1 MSRRTASR
9 LAAAVRGLA
18 SLVALPALI
27 VGVPLLLWR
36 TGVLPSHVPTWAEVT
51 GALTSPDNGSLFL
64 GALTLLG
71 WGAWLSFV
79 FSTAVEATALLR
91 HRQAPRVRVLGA
103 TQRLAASLVAGVV
116 LLLPTSAAF
125 AAAPSVG
132 AATVAAPLVVQS
144 SGTAQTTAHTEAA
157 GSWSGPVHQVVH
169 GDTLWDLAAHYLG
182 DGTRWREIAQLNDGV
197 RQPDGAVT
205 TSNVRELQ
213 PGWTLRLPAE
223 AKAPAQ
229 NGAAPHLEA
238 AHREHVVAAGETLTG
253 IAQDELG
260 DAGRFE
266 EIATL
271 NKGHVQADGQALQ
284 DPDEINIG
292 WTLQLPTTAPT
303 QAGPTPTT
311 AEATPTPPTNPA
323 PAPAAPS
330 QAAPS
335 QATPSPAPATPAPA
349 ATPTQQAAPATAPTA
364 EATTP
369 SAPTAPSDTD
379 AADADSTTDDGEDT
393 AMLKMAVGT
402 TSLLAASVL
411 ATVGGR
417 RAIQRRRRR
426 FKRRIPMPVADS
438 ASADLEKQLRIT
450 ADVSSLSL
458 IDHALRTLAATC
470 ARTGQALPEL
480 EAARI
485 LARGVELHLAAP
497 TSPIEP
503 FSEMNEHPDRWWCP
517 ARGAALLDEDEA
529 RDTTSPYPA
538 LVSLGETEDGEAV
551 MVNLEAVGLLRLY
564 GTPAEVRAV
573 MLGLA
578 VELGSS
584 QLADDATVI
593 LSGLGE
599 ELEGAFPA
607 RIDHKPSLAEAI
619 PELIAHDAM
628 QRGVLGED
636 SSLFEARLGD
646 GGDTWTPKI
655 LLSPTAPEE
664 PEAEAL
670 VDLLSSRPR
679 TAVAVV
685 TSAADALDLPGA
697 WTLPAAPAGP
707 IVLPGLDL
715 SITLQRL
722 EDEAYG
728 PLLELL
734 GTANRTD
741 DVPAP
746 AWTHP
751 PHGAP
756 EPNGPSRV
764 PDRAAL
770 PPDAVPAAVAEQDGE
785 SEEVGSEPV
794 TVSVSTGSSGL
805 ATSVPGFSALAPSV
819 TGAAFPHLPA
829 ADESMDEEL
838 PPEPE
843 DDFGNDPD
851 ADPFE
856 EALNEVLQEQA
867 GPELYEAGPDGGS
880 EEGEQTGGYDDSASA
895 LAQETV
901 AGPVLPAEPAL
912 TPRITAVTSN
922 VLAALNTPPDPP
934 AAPQIRVLGS
944 VDVIGTLGKVESNRR
959 NGLTEIAAWLVLHPG
974 SNRHELDE
982 AIWPGQRILADTRN
996 TNISKL
1002 RTWLGR
1008 DPLLPPDDPQGAYLP
1023 PISGGVYGF
1032 NDQVTSD
1039 WTQFQELYLFGMH
1052 RSGTEADIALAHALA
1067 LVRGRPFSD
1076 IDQSKYAWA
1085 EYPIQEMLSAI
1096 VDVAHELATRRLA
1109 VRDYRAAGTAAS
1121 KGLLCDPQSELLYRD
1136 LITLYSETGDRAGLE
1151 RTAQQL
1157 ARIAVESG
1165 CDSSPETVSLIN
1177 ALMDADRIASA

>member
-9 LAAAVRGLA
+9 LTAAARGLA
-18 SLVALPALI
+18 ALVVLLALLA
-27 VGVPLLLWR
+27 GVPLLLWR
-36 TGVLPSHVPTWAEVT
+36 TGVLPAHVPTMDEVT
-51 GALTSPDNGSLFL
+51 GALTSTDNGTLFL

-79 FSTAVEATALLR
+79 FSTVVEATALLR

-125 AAAPSVG
+125 AAAPSAG
-132 AATVAAPLVVQS
+132 ATTVTAPVSVQS
-144 SGTAQTTAHTEAA
+144 VGSTQTAAHSEAPS
-157 GSWSGPVHQVVH
+157 SWTGPVHHVVH

-182 DGTRWREIAQLNDGV
+182 DGTRWREIAQLNDGL

-205 TSNVRELQ
+205 TSNVRELH
-213 PGWTLRLPAE
+213 PGWTLRLPPE
-223 AKAPAQ
+223 AKAPAHES
-229 NGAAPHLEA
+229 AAPA
-238 AHREHVVAAGETLTG
+238 AGGAHHEHVVAAGETLTG
-253 IAQDELG
+253 IAHDELG

-266 EIATL
+266 EIASL

-284 DPDEINIG
+284 DPDQINAG
-292 WTLQLPTTAPT
+292 WTLELPAAATAAPEPAPAAPTSPTT
-303 QAGPTPTT
+303 
-311 AEATPTPPTNPA
+311 PA
-323 PAPAAPS
+323 DQAPAAPS
-330 QAAPS
+330 QSAAPS
-335 QATPSPAPATPAPA
+335 AAATPAPA
-349 ATPTQQAAPATAPTA
+349 TTPTQQAAPTTAPTS

-369 SAPTAPSDTD
+369 SAPTAPGEADTP
-379 AADADSTTDDGEDT
+379 AAVSTTDDAEDT
-393 AMLKMAVGT
+393 DMLKMVVGG

-426 FKRRIPMPVADS
+426 FKRRIPMPVPES
-438 ASADLEKQLRIT
+438 ASADLERQLRIT

-458 IDHALRTLAATC
+458 IDHALRTLAANC
-470 ARTGQALPEL
+470 ASTGQALPEI

-485 LARGVELHLAAP
+485 LPRGVELHLAQP
-497 TSPIEP
+497 TPPIEP
-503 FSEMNEHPDRWWCP
+503 FTEMEEHPDRWWCP

-564 GTPAEVRAV
+564 GTPADVRAV
-573 MLGLA
+573 MLGMA

-584 QLADDATVI
+584 QLADDTTV
-593 LSGLGE
+593 LLNGLGE
-599 ELEGAFPA
+599 ELEDAFPA
-607 RIDHKPSLAEAI
+607 RIDHKPALAEAI
-619 PELIAHDAM
+619 PDLIAHDAM

-636 SSLFEARLGD
+636 SSLFEARLTGD

-655 LLSPTAPEE
+655 LLSPTAPDAH
-664 PEAEAL
+664 EAESL
-670 VDLLSSRPR
+670 IDLLSSRPR

-685 TSAADALDLPGA
+685 TTADDALDLPGA
-697 WTLPAAPAGP
+697 WTLSATPGGTVA
-707 IVLPGLDL
+707 LPGLDL

-722 EDEAYG
+722 EDETYG

-734 GTANRTD
+734 GTASRTD
-741 DVPAP
+741 DVAAP

-756 EPNGPSRV
+756 VPNGPSRIPV
-764 PDRAAL
+764 SAGLAPDTT
-770 PPDAVPAAVAEQDGE
+770 PQPADEHDGE
-785 SEEVGSEPV
+785 PAEEHSARPIAVSFSKAPV
-794 TVSVSTGSSGL
+794 GL
-805 ATSVPGFSALAPSV
+805 ATSLPGFSALAPSV
-819 TGAAFPHLPA
+819 TGASAPA
-829 ADESMDEEL
+829 HAPAVDQPLDDDM

-843 DDFGNDPD
+843 DDFGDEPE

-856 EALNEVLQEQA
+856 EALSEVLQEQA
-867 GPELYEAGPDGGS
+867 RPAVHLDDAELHEEDEPAGDA
-880 EEGEQTGGYDDSASA
+880 ENDASA
-895 LAQETV
+895 LSQEAV
-901 AGPVLPAEPAL
+901 GAHAPVPAPAAA
-912 TPRITAVTSN
+912 PRVTAVTSS

-974 SNRHELDE
+974 SNRHELGE
-982 AIWPGQRILADTRN
+982 AIWPGQRVRADTRN
-996 TNISKL
+996 TSISKL
-1002 RTWLGR
+1002 RTWVGR
-1008 DPLLPPDDPQGAYLP
+1008 DPLLAPDDPQGAYLP
-1023 PISGGVYGF
+1023 PISDGVYGF

-1039 WTQFQELYLFGMH
+1039 WTQFQELYQLGMH
-1052 RSGTEADIALAHALA
+1052 HHGTDADIALAHALA

-1076 IDQSKYAWA
+1076 IDQSKYSWA

-1121 KGLLCDPQSELLYRD
+1121 KGLLCDPQSELLFRD
-1136 LITLYSETGDRAGLE
+1136 LIALYSETGDRAGLE

-1157 ARIAVESG
+1157 ARIAVDSG